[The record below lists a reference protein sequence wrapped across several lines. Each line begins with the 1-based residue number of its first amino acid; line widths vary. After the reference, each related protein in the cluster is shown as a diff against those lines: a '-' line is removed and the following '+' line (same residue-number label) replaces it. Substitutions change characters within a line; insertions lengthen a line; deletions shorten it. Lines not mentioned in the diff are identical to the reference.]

1 MCVRIASR
9 RRSSSARS
17 GIEGCVHSLNE
28 RGAEDPLLTA
38 PRREARDQVLSGLVV
53 DSRWPSHLVIRGRDT
68 YVSCTSLFS
77 RDRTDV
83 SSCKAGTARSDEVS
97 LSRGRRRPVAKG
109 SPADCASDRSPT
121 ACRRRHDRAA
131 SRRGVQ
137 IVHMSSSAIPSSS
150 DVLGR
155 RDVGRSPD
163 AKDRRRRGHRF
174 GAVVPARSFGSA
186 ERTGR
191 KHSSSTPR
199 PPTIHPHLLLERDAR
214 PIAAPAIRTPARE
227 RPPDHHPNRP
237 VRPFGLLA
245 RRSPRVACGSRAE
258 PSPLDLI

>member
-174 GAVVPARSFGSA
+174 GAVVPARSFGSGENTPPA
-186 ERTGR
+186 HLAHPPSILTYCSNAMLVPSLLPLFVLPLASALPTITRTGR
-191 KHSSSTPR
+191 CVLSASSR
-199 PPTIHPHLLLERDAR
+199 A
-214 PIAAPAIRTPARE
+214 
-227 RPPDHHPNRP
+227 
-237 VRPFGLLA
+237 A
-245 RRSPRVACGSRAE
+245 RRASPADRA
-258 PSPLDLI
+258 PSLRLSI